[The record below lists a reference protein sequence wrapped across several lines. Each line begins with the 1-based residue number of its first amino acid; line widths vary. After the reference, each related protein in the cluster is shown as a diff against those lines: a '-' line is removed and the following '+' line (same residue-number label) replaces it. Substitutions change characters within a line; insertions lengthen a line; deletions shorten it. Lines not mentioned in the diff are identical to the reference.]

1 LLLFGSRDPV
11 NCSVRIQVC
20 ATGEGKKTLC
30 IFSSIHYSL
39 CPGISDLQPRQCT
52 CQINDLDASA
62 VSTRNGALRGLIV
75 NTVTERF
82 GKADASLI
90 APITNKPFSS
100 CPTCTASA
108 MML

>member
-52 CQINDLDASA
+52 CQIMHSDLPDTDCGRGHEKGWNYFLD
-62 VSTRNGALRGLIV
+62 VFREQFGNGSRKKFRWDEAHSPV
-75 NTVTERF
+75 E
-82 GKADASLI
+82 K
-90 APITNKPFSS
+90 
-100 CPTCTASA
+100 
-108 MML
+108 